1 MLRQSIKK
9 LQLSAHSLTLK
20 EVFSLSQSS
29 LKGIAEKE
37 AKERLKIFGR
47 NELPEK
53 KPLNFFDFLFSQIN
67 NFLVYIIFFSALI
80 SLFLRRFIDAFFIV
94 LVILLNVII
103 GAFQEYKAEKT
114 FEKLKK
120 LIKEKV
126 RVIREG
132 REEIISKEEV
142 VPGDILVLRKGD
154 KVPAD
159 ARVIESFALS
169 CNQASLTGEFF
180 PQEKNSE
187 ILPLKTEITERK
199 NIILASSLVVAGA
212 GKAIVIATG
221 LDSYLGKIYQL
232 LFEKKFKEE
241 KSLLQ
246 RKIEKFVKVV
256 VRIIISLVFL
266 NGIIALGKG
275 YKFSDVFL
283 ASVSLVVSAV
293 PEGLLPLITIVLIFG
308 ARNLFRKKSLLR
320 RLSSLETLGSITTI
334 VTDKTGTLT
343 EGKMT
348 LVKILAFAKGKF
360 IPTSKSYKANGIFS
374 SHYLA
379 LRTSV
384 LSSDAFIENLDKP
397 AKRMIVRGS
406 PTEKAIVFAGLEN
419 GLIKNELLKN
429 LPQVDFLPFD
439 SEIKFSAS
447 LNLDKKKKVFLFSLL
462 GSPEVILEKS
472 VKLYDQGKLVKL
484 NEEKRK
490 KIEREINKLTEEG
503 YRVLA
508 CAFKEIKKENY
519 QQSTPLK
526 DLSFDLNFLGL
537 LVLEDPLRKESFST
551 LKILREAG
559 VRTII
564 ATGDNKLTAFKVA
577 LNLGL
582 KIKKREIVLGS
593 EIREMKREELKELVK
608 KRNVFAQVIPEDKL
622 KIVEALK
629 ENGEIVAMVGD
640 GVNDAPSIKR
650 ADVGVVLNSGSQITK
665 ESGDLILVD
674 NNLNSLKESI
684 IEGRNIVE
692 NLRKVIIYLISDD
705 FSEIILFIF
714 AMIFSLPLPLL
725 PTQILWINLIEDGL
739 PGIALAFEKERVKE
753 LLKRQKEKGEIL
765 TREIKK
771 WMVWV
776 GIITGLTACLS
787 FFVFL
792 QFFSL
797 EKTRTILFVL
807 MAFDSLVYAFSLRNL
822 RKPIFETNIFANKYL
837 NFSLLFGLLVLLF
850 SVYSPWGERIFSS
863 LPLNFLDWLI
873 VFSISLLELLF
884 IEIAKKKILRG

>member
-1 MLRQSIKK
+1 MLRQSVKK

-29 LKGIAEKE
+29 PKGITEKE

-80 SLFLRRFIDAFFIV
+80 SLFLKRFIDAFFII

-142 VPGDILVLRKGD
+142 VPGDVLVLRKGD

-159 ARVIESFALS
+159 ARVIESFGLS

-187 ILPLKTEITERK
+187 ILPLETEITERK

-232 LFEKKFKEE
+232 LFEKKFREE

-246 RKIEKFVKVV
+246 RKIEKFVKLA

-283 ASVSLVVSAV
+283 ASVSLIVSAV

-360 IPTSKSYKANGIFS
+360 IPTSKSYRANGIFS

-429 LPQVDFLPFD
+429 LPQIDFLPFD
-439 SEIKFSAS
+439 SKIRFSAS

-462 GSPEVILEKS
+462 GSPGVILEKS

-484 NEEKRK
+484 SEEKRK

-564 ATGDNKLTAFKVA
+564 ATGDVIPARSVNYQTSMKNDFKWSFEKTAAFLTEADLTVINLESPLIPNCPLTNEGMIFCGDPDHREGFLFAGIDVATLANNHILNYGKKGLDSTIKILEDAQIMPVGVKGAEVKDVRGINFAFLAFNDIDYQWSDLINRAAEDKIA
-577 LNLGL
+577 PL
-582 KIKKREIVLGS
+582 IKKADREADVVIVLFHWGD
-593 EIREMKREELKELVK
+593 EYTGFPNDRQRRLAHLAI
-608 KRNVFAQVIPEDKL
+608 D
-622 KIVEALK
+622 
-629 ENGEIVAMVGD
+629 NGA
-640 GVNDAPSIKR
+640 
-650 ADVGVVLNSGSQITK
+650 
-665 ESGDLILVD
+665 DLILGNHPHWVQPVEIY
-674 NNLNSLKESI
+674 KE
-684 IEGRNIVE
+684 
-692 NLRKVIIYLISDD
+692 KVVVYAHGN
-705 FSEIILFIF
+705 FIF
-714 AMIFSLPLPLL
+714 DQMWSDE
-725 PTQILWINLIEDGL
+725 T
-739 PGIALAFEKERVKE
+739 
-753 LLKRQKEKGEIL
+753 KRG
-765 TREIKK
+765 
-771 WMVWV
+771 VV
-776 GIITGLTACLS
+776 G
-787 FFVFL
+787 
-792 QFFSL
+792 
-797 EKTRTILFVL
+797 
-807 MAFDSLVYAFSLRNL
+807 
-822 RKPIFETNIFANKYL
+822 KYM
-837 NFSLLFGLLVLLF
+837 
-850 SVYSPWGERIFSS
+850 
-863 LPLNFLDWLI
+863 
-873 VFSISLLELLF
+873 
-884 IEIAKKKILRG
+884 